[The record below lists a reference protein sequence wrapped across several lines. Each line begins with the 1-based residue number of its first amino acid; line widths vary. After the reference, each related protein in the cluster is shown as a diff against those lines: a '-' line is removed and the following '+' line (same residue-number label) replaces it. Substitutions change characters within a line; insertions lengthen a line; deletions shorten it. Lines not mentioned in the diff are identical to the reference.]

1 MFHYIR
7 RTIKNRVH
15 NFFTTE
21 KHNSLKIN
29 KQNAEEALMEEIKKN
44 ELRIKHLQNKL
55 KDLN

>member
-21 KHNSLKIN
+21 KHNSLKIRN
-29 KQNAEEALMEEIKKN
+29 ENAEEALLHEIKKN
-44 ELRIKHLQNKL
+44 ELRIKDLQNKL